1 MTTTDRIRRPQ
12 ALQAT
17 RAGWRMLLA
26 ALAATALLPLAASAQ
41 QYLLGTLFP
50 MSGANAEAGAIY
62 TNAVNLALRH
72 IAADKWVKGSIETR
86 PTDSQG
92 TPQGGAVGMS
102 RLVNVDKV
110 PYALVGFTGV
120 SKAAAPIGDRARTM
134 MVNGGAVGPD
144 LAALS
149 PYFWNIIPL
158 ANQEVEFLIPWL
170 GEQKIRR
177 IAVIYVDDP
186 LGQGILGELKKGVPT
201 VGGELVSTYSVPPD
215 LQQFSPI
222 IARLRNDR
230 PDAIYI
236 ASPSITQIGHIIKQ
250 VRDGGMDTQLLTYG
264 AANFPS
270 ISKLPESEGLI
281 FTSQKADWSSSD
293 PLIKRFVDDWRTT
306 YKSEPTT
313 YGLNYYNGAL
323 LYGYLL
329 RGLEQAGQ
337 PVNGT
342 TLRDELK
349 RVGAFDLA
357 GGQAR
362 FGDSVVVTAMQVNRI
377 RQGATEP
384 LK

>member
-12 ALQAT
+12 ALQGT
-17 RAGWRMLLA
+17 RAGWRMRLA

-281 FTSQKADWSSSD
+281 FTSQKADWSSSE
-293 PLIKRFVDDWRTT
+293 PLIKRFVDDWRAT